1 MRFKSF
7 APLSALLLCSLL
19 APLTYAK
26 SHKAK
31 DSTTVTIPTEKR
43 NVPASLKNEVYKS
56 NGILKS
62 ERKNYV
68 IDHKVPLELGGSN
81 SKENLQPQ
89 KKAEAK
95 TKDKW
100 ENYLTSE
107 VKAGKMSLVLAQR
120 DNLNQ

>member
-1 MRFKSF
+1 L
-7 APLSALLLCSLL
+7 P
-19 APLTYAK
+19 TAK
-26 SHKAK
+26 
-31 DSTTVTIPTEKR
+31 
-43 NVPASLKNEVYKS
+43 LKYTF
-56 NGILKS
+56 LKVS
-62 ERKNYV
+62 
-68 IDHKVPLELGGSN
+68 SN
-81 SKENLQPQ
+81 SKQNLQSR